1 MKTYIKTITL
11 SLASILLLNSCTEE
25 DATLDTTK
33 PEIILGSPTDHQEYE
48 LGDTIEVQ
56 AILKDNEELGA
67 YKIEIHSAGDGHD
80 HGNGDHEHK
89 IAVLNDDH
97 DHDHEAWG
105 YNEEGTIY
113 GKEYILNKPIQ
124 IPDGE
129 IEEGK
134 IYNVEM
140 KGYVSQED
148 LKTLLG
154 HKKSEVFIGGLSGIV
169 LATIV
174 YSII

>member
-1 MKTYIKTITL
+1 MNTYIKTIIL
-11 SLASILLLNSCTEE
+11 SITSIFFFNSCAEE

-48 LGDTIEVQ
+48 LGDTIDVQ

-80 HGNGDHEHK
+80 HGNENHEHK
-89 IAVLNDDH
+89 ISTLNND
-97 DHDHEAWG
+97 DHDHEAWS

-113 GKEYILNKPIQ
+113 GKEYILNKSIV

-129 IEEGK
+129 IEEGHYHLGVFVIDK
-134 IYNVEM
+134 AGNQ
-140 KGYVSQED
+140 SQTFIEIVIGED
-148 LKTLLG
+148 
-154 HKKSEVFIGGLSGIV
+154 HHH
-169 LATIV
+169 
-174 YSII
+174 